1 MILLWGIPA
10 DEPLMVVR
18 DALGRREAPC
28 AFLDQRSV
36 LETKIELSVGASLD
50 GRLRVGEDEIDLGE
64 VTGVY
69 LRPYDSRRM
78 PDVERAGPGSRE
90 EQHALQVEEALLSWV
105 EVTPARVLNRPSAMS
120 SNTSKPYQA
129 ALIREHGLAIPE
141 TLITTD
147 PEAALDFRARHGSVI
162 YKSVSGIRSIVSRLG
177 PEHEDRLED
186 LCWCPTQFQEYV
198 EGTDYRVH
206 VVGEEVFACEIVS
219 EATDYRYPLLQN
231 ATTEMRPCELPED
244 CAASCRTLAAALNLS
259 LAGIDLRRTPEGAWY
274 CFEVNPSPGFT
285 YFQKAAGH
293 AIDDAVARFLI
304 AA

>member
-1 MILLWGIPA
+1 MILLWGIPS

-18 DALGRREAPC
+18 EALRRLEAPC

-36 LETKIELSVGASLD
+36 LETEIELSVGAAID
-50 GRLRVGEDEIDLGE
+50 GRLRVGEDEIDLGK

-78 PDVERAGPGSRE
+78 PEVASAGPDSRE
-90 EQHALQVEEALLSWV
+90 ERHAIQVEEALLSWV
-105 EVTPARVLNRPSAMS
+105 EVTPARVLNRPSSMS

-129 ALIREHGLAIPE
+129 ALIRKHGFAIPE

-147 PEAALDFRARHGSVI
+147 SRAALDFRSRHGSVI
-162 YKSVSGIRSIVSRLG
+162 YKSVSGVRSIVSRLG
-177 PEHEDRLED
+177 PEQEGRMDD

-198 EGTDYRVH
+198 EGTDFRVH
-206 VVGEEVFACEIVS
+206 VVGDEVFACEIVS
-219 EATDYRYPLLQN
+219 VATDYRYASLES
-231 ATTEMRPCELPED
+231 ATIEMRACELPDD
-244 CAASCRTLAAALNLS
+244 CAALCRALAAALDLS
-259 LAGIDLRRTPEGAWY
+259 LAGIDLRRTPDGAWY

-285 YFQKAAGH
+285 FFQKAAGH
-293 AIDDAVARFLI
+293 AIDEAVARFLI